1 MTKEERE
8 EKARNITES
17 RILTQ
22 DDFAKIKRAQIAKK
36 VGIKEK
42 RGLKRKAG
50 STDVVSVENE
60 ERGYVADLIVMRK
73 SYPGL

>member
-36 VGIKEK
+36 VGIREK
-42 RGLKRKAG
+42 RGTKRKSG
-50 STDVVSVENE
+50 TVNTETEE
-60 ERGYVADLIVMRK
+60 ERGYVRALCLPIK
-73 SYPGL
+73 GFLS